1 MRKRVC
7 AAAVALMASAL
18 PIGLGATPTLAA
30 TTTTWTVTP
39 GGTFSGATGQITLW
53 DSVTNYQMGCTSGQ
67 LAGTLKSGSGLNGYG
82 IGTITSMTLCS
93 TSETTP
99 WPLIAKAYNPHS
111 VGGATTVNIKK
122 IHFASSAS
130 GCSFVVDGTS
140 DTADDGS
147 IRLKYYNNTHRLHT
161 VSNGSTLHFYDVS
174 GCDGLIHSGDAMF
187 IVVYYEISPA
197 QTISSP

>member
-7 AAAVALMASAL
+7 AAALALMASAL
-18 PIGLGATPTLAA
+18 PIGLGVTPTLAA
-30 TTTTWTVTP
+30 TTTTWTVAP
-39 GGTFSGATGQITLW
+39 GGSISGATGQITLW
-53 DSVTNYQMGCTSGQ
+53 DSVTNDQMVCTSGN
-67 LAGTLKSGSGLNGYG
+67 LTGSLKSGTGLNGYG
-82 IGTITSMTLCS
+82 IGTITSMPLCS
-93 TSETTP
+93 TSETMP
-99 WPLIAKAYNPHS
+99 WSLNAKSYNPHS
-111 VGGATTVNIKK
+111 VGGATTVTIKK

-140 DTADDGS
+140 DTANDGS

-161 VSNGSTLHFYDVS
+161 VSNGSTLHYYDVS

>member
-1 MRKRVC
+1 
-7 AAAVALMASAL
+7 MA
-18 PIGLGATPTLAA
+18 
-30 TTTTWTVTP
+30 
-39 GGTFSGATGQITLW
+39 
-53 DSVTNYQMGCTSGQ
+53 
-67 LAGTLKSGSGLNGYG
+67 
-82 IGTITSMTLCS
+82 CS
-93 TSETTP
+93 TSEAMP
-99 WPLIAKAYNPHS
+99 WTLNAKSYNPHS
-111 VGGATTVNIKK
+111 VGGATTMNIKK

-140 DTADDGS
+140 DTANDGS
-147 IRLKYYNNTHRLHT
+147 IRLKYCNNTHRLHT